1 MRHFLLIQLQDIV
14 EIDFECVGMHF
25 ISSDVAQV
33 KERTNGNFKER
44 IYALENSE
52 RDQSTYLLNRGDG
65 LLKNLTVDP
74 RNKRMV
80 LCDIFWWKVTVIIL
94 NVQRMCHII
103 TVFMDKF
110 KGIDELD
117 SSEGFLQPVRIQLT
131 LLRPWFSIKEKKSL
145 K

>member
-1 MRHFLLIQLQDIV
+1 MTF
-14 EIDFECVGMHF
+14 
-25 ISSDVAQV
+25 
-33 KERTNGNFKER
+33 
-44 IYALENSE
+44 
-52 RDQSTYLLNRGDG
+52 
-65 LLKNLTVDP
+65 
-74 RNKRMV
+74 
-80 LCDIFWWKVTVIIL
+80 FWWKVTVMITL

-131 LLRPWFSIKEKKSL
+131 LLQPWFSIKEKKSL

>member
-1 MRHFLLIQLQDIV
+1 
-14 EIDFECVGMHF
+14 MHF

-33 KERTNGNFKER
+33 KERTYGNFKER
-44 IYALENSE
+44 IHALENSE
-52 RDQSTYLLNRGDG
+52 RDQSTHLLNEGDG

-80 LCDIFWWKVTVIIL
+80 LCDIFWWEVTVIIL

>member
-1 MRHFLLIQLQDIV
+1 
-14 EIDFECVGMHF
+14 MHF

-33 KERTNGNFKER
+33 KERTYGNFKER
-44 IYALENSE
+44 IHALENSE
-52 RDQSTYLLNRGDG
+52 RDQSTHLLNEGDG

>member
-1 MRHFLLIQLQDIV
+1 
-14 EIDFECVGMHF
+14 MHF

-44 IYALENSE
+44 IHALENSE
-52 RDQSTYLLNRGDG
+52 RDQSTHLLNEGDG

-80 LCDIFWWKVTVIIL
+80 LCDSFWWKVTVLIL
-94 NVQRMCHII
+94 NIQRMCHII

-117 SSEGFLQPVRIQLT
+117 SFEGFLQPVRIQLI
-131 LLRPWFSIKEKKSL
+131 LL
-145 K
+145 